1 MNKATFAIVFLLF
14 SCSGEQSKVLENKE
28 PIIKKEQVIEQSKA
42 EENTLKVIE
51 QPKKK
56 FVPEEELQ
64 EANFVHEGGDIQ
76 EFDEEGNP
84 IE

>member
-1 MNKATFAIVFLLF
+1 MNKATFALVLLLF
-14 SCSGEQSKVLENKE
+14 SCSGKQSKVIENKK
-28 PIIKKEQVIEQSKA
+28 PIVKKEQVIEQSKA
-42 EENTLKVIE
+42 ESAPKVIE

-56 FVPEEELQ
+56 IAPEEELP